1 MNKDKHRS
9 KNKFKVVDTKRSRVD
24 YPRKDQ
30 QEEFAAEI
38 TPSVPVTAPVRDK
51 GNDRKRD
58 ESAEGSTGRV
68 AGYVG
73 LILGIAALFMWS
85 VILGPIA
92 AVTGYYAY
100 TQGSRTLG
108 AWSIGLGILATIS
121 YFVLIPFAR

>member
-1 MNKDKHRS
+1 MSKDKDRS
-9 KNKFKVVDTKRSRVD
+9 KKKFKVVDTKRSRMD

-30 QEEFAAEI
+30 EEYAAEI
-38 TPSVPVTAPVRDK
+38 TPSVPVTTQVRDK
-51 GNDRKRD
+51 RNDGKQG
-58 ESAEGSTGRV
+58 EGAEGSTGRV

-73 LILGIAALFMWS
+73 LVLGIAALFMWS

>member
-1 MNKDKHRS
+1 MGKDKSRR
-9 KNKFKVVDTKRSRVD
+9 KKRFKVVDSGRSRVD

-30 QEEFAAEI
+30 HEEFAAEM
-38 TPSVPVTAPVRDK
+38 VPAVPHKVHDRDK
-51 GNDRKRD
+51 EIGGKT
-58 ESAEGSTGRV
+58 TGRT

-73 LILGIAALFMWS
+73 LVIGIASLFMWS

-100 TQGSRTLG
+100 SQGSRTLG

>member
-1 MNKDKHRS
+1 MNRNNKDRS
-9 KNKFKVVDTKRSRVD
+9 KQKFKVVDTKRSRTD

-30 QEEFAAEI
+30 EEFAAEV
-38 TPSVPVTAPVRDK
+38 TPFVPVTAPVRDK
-51 GNDRKRD
+51 SNDEKHD
-58 ESAEGSTGRV
+58 ENAQGSTGRV

-73 LILGIAALFMWS
+73 LVLGIAALFMWS

-100 TQGSRTLG
+100 SQGNRTLG
-108 AWSIGLGILATIS
+108 AWAIGLGILATIS